1 MVSSPPPL
9 SGMHLLLILVVGCN
23 AIVDHV
29 SFAFCA
35 RASISFTKAEDDD
48 TRKRAPRDDGCRN
61 ANASLLRVV
70 ADKSAVSVIDLAV
83 CI

>member
-1 MVSSPPPL
+1 MVSSPL
-9 SGMHLLLILVVGCN
+9 SGIHLLLILVVGCN

-48 TRKRAPRDDGCRN
+48 TRKRAPKDFDGCRN
-61 ANASLLRVV
+61 ANASLLRIV
-70 ADKSAVSVIDLAV
+70 AAKSAVSVIDLAV